1 MVSILD
7 DGAHVNE
14 AAATQTYYES
24 GGGRKTFYAL
34 AFIILLP
41 FFVSLP
47 MMFAQRIMKGVW
59 LDSWGLG
66 VIAVG
71 FTAIMALV
79 LFELVF
85 SLRAK
90 VDIGS
95 KAVAFTLPAQ
105 GAGLTPTLF
114 YQSRTIPYEDI
125 EAVQSY
131 CDCYGGTLAPV
142 ILRAARLVLKTGERV
157 PLGFVSEADDDP
169 RFPMMRIAR
178 QIADRAGLEVK
189 DLGHIKYALHQRM
202 FGAVSASSSSMPK
215 DAVAE
220 INRGHNWFLTI
231 LTVVMAALLAL
242 GIGSD
247 MWSASVDSGERA
259 VTEKIGRR

>member
-7 DGAHVNE
+7 DGAHANE
-14 AAATQTYYES
+14 AATEQTYYES

-41 FFVSLP
+41 FFISLP
-47 MMFAQRIMKGVW
+47 MMFAQRIIKGVW
-59 LDSWGLG
+59 LDSWGL
-66 VIAVG
+66 VAIAIG
-71 FTAIMALV
+71 FTAIMVLV

-90 VDIGS
+90 VDIGT
-95 KAVAFTLPAQ
+95 KAVAFTLPSR

-125 EAVQSY
+125 AAVQSY
-131 CDCYGGTLAPV
+131 CDCYGGTMAPV

-169 RFPMMRIAR
+169 RFPMMTIAH
-178 QIADRAGLEVK
+178 QIAGRAGLEIK
-189 DLGHIKYALHQRM
+189 DLGHVKYALHQRM
-202 FGAVSASSSSMPK
+202 FGAVSPSSSNMPK

-220 INRGHNWFLTI
+220 VNRGHNWFLTV
-231 LTVVMAALLAL
+231 LTVVMAGLLVL

-247 MWSASVDSGERA
+247 MWRASVDSGEQA
-259 VTEKIGRR
+259 ATEKISRR

>member
-1 MVSILD
+1 MVSLME
-7 DGAHVNE
+7 DGTHATE
-14 AAATQTYYES
+14 ATAPQTYYES

-47 MMFAQRIMKGVW
+47 MMIGQRIMKGVW
-59 LDSWGLG
+59 LDSWGLL

-71 FTAIMALV
+71 FTAIMVLV

-90 VDIGS
+90 VDIGT
-95 KAVAFTLPAQ
+95 KAVAFTLPAR

-114 YQSRTIPYEDI
+114 YQSRTISYEDI
-125 EAVQSY
+125 ASVQSY
-131 CDCYGGTLAPV
+131 CDCYGGTVAPV

-169 RFPMMRIAR
+169 RFPIMTITR

-202 FGAVSASSSSMPK
+202 FGVVSSSASNMPK
-215 DAVAE
+215 EAVAD
-220 INRGHNWFLTI
+220 INRGHNWFLTV
-231 LTVVMAALLAL
+231 LTVVMAGLLAL
-242 GIGSD
+242 GIASD
-247 MWSASVDSGERA
+247 IWRTSDDSGERA
-259 VTEKIGRR
+259 ATEKVGRI